1 MIVIPKDL
9 SGNYPESVTELL
21 EQLKISYLEEDDL
34 DDFYND
40 SSMIVGCDCGCGGDS
55 YFDSYSELM
64 DDRRE
69 ILTSLEEL
77 GYVVEVED
85 RDADY
90 DTDVEDVEGC

>member
-9 SGNYPESVTELL
+9 SGKYPEAVTELL
-21 EQLKISYLEEDDL
+21 EQLKINYLEEDDL
-34 DDFYND
+34 DDYYDD

-69 ILTSLEEL
+69 ILSSLKQL
-77 GYVVEVED
+77 GYVVEGE
-85 RDADY
+85 DY
-90 DTDVEDVEGC
+90 DGVG